1 MKIYLIENENDAKQ
15 ISQLM
20 KLNAECAKLHWSKT
34 IKNLPAEVLSSLETL
49 ESYVEDKVY
58 EVCTEKVLVGS
69 LSEDEEAS
77 IMSLM
82 RKAPGLR
89 ATLGVGVI
97 MAGEEAKST
106 SALLEGKSVPKALLS
121 AIESGKN
128 VVLF

>member
-1 MKIYLIENENDAKQ
+1 MKIYLIDNENDAKQ

-34 IKNLPAEVLSSLETL
+34 IKNLPAEVLSSLEIL
-49 ESYVEDKVY
+49 ESYVENKVY
-58 EVCTEKVLVGS
+58 EVCTEEILVGS

-77 IMSLM
+77 IIALM

-121 AIESGKN
+121 AIASGKN

>member
-34 IKNLPAEVLSSLETL
+34 IKNLPAEVLSSLEIL
-49 ESYVEDKVY
+49 ESYVENKVY
-58 EVCTEKVLVGS
+58 EVCTEEILVGS

-77 IMSLM
+77 IIALM
-82 RKAPGLR
+82 RKAPELR

-97 MAGEEAKST
+97 MAGAEARST
-106 SALLEGKSVPKALLS
+106 SVLLEGKSVPKALLS
-121 AIESGKN
+121 AIASGKN